1 MSTESPKSSSA
12 PKPEQPR
19 SHGFLRDAWLAVKG
33 TREDYTS
40 GSLSRAITLLAIP
53 MMLELVMEST
63 FGLVDIY
70 FVGKLGA
77 DAVATVGLSASVL
90 VILFAVAL
98 GLSMGA
104 TALVA
109 RRIGEG
115 DPEGAGLSAVQAI
128 FAGVFFSVP
137 LALAGIPLAP
147 QLLAWMGGSPEVV
160 AGSSYLAMLLA
171 GSITIFLI
179 FLNNAIF
186 RGAGDAAIA
195 MRALWLANI
204 INMILDPCLIFGWGP
219 FPEMGLLGAAVA
231 TTIGR
236 GIGVVYQ
243 IWVLLDGKHRV
254 VVKPHQ
260 LRLDLSVMKRL
271 LRVSV
276 SGIAQFFVATASWLG
291 VMRIIALFGSTTLA
305 GYTIALRLIMFS
317 ILISWGLANA
327 ASTLV
332 GQSLGAGKPERA
344 EQAVWLA
351 GFYNTIFLS
360 SVTVLFWLCA
370 EPFIAFFAQD
380 VEVIGVGVEALRILS
395 AGQIFAA
402 YSMVTAAAFNGSGD
416 TDTPTFINL
425 FCYWVWQLPLAYT
438 LSQLL
443 GYGATGVYF
452 AVAVTGITWTIIGI
466 TLFRRGR
473 WKTRVV

>member
-1 MSTESPKSSSA
+1 MSSESPRIPSA
-12 PKPEQPR
+12 QTPPPASR
-19 SHGFLRDAWLAVKG
+19 GFLRDAWAAVKG

-53 MMLELVMEST
+53 MMLELLMEST

-70 FVGKLGA
+70 FVGKLGS

-90 VILFAVAL
+90 VILFAIAL

-115 DPEGAGLSAVQAI
+115 DPEGAGRAAVQAI
-128 FAGVFFSVP
+128 LAGIFFSVP
-137 LALAGIPLAP
+137 PALAGVAFAP
-147 QLLAWMGGSPEVV
+147 QLLAWMGATPEVA
-160 AGSSYLAMLLA
+160 AGWPYLAMLLG

-219 FPEMGLLGAAVA
+219 FPELGLLGAAVA

-236 GIGVVYQ
+236 GIGVIYQ
-243 IWVLLDGKHRV
+243 FWVLLGGKHRV
-254 VVKPHQ
+254 AVKPDQ
-260 LRLDLSVMKRL
+260 LRLDLPVMKRL

-276 SGIAQFFVATASWLG
+276 SGIAQYFVATASWLG
-291 VMRIIALFGSTTLA
+291 IMRIIALFGSITLA

-327 ASTLV
+327 AATLV

-344 EQAVWLA
+344 ERAVWLA

-360 SVTVLFWLCA
+360 SVTVLFWIFA
-370 EPFIAFFAQD
+370 EPFIGFFTQD
-380 VEVIGVGVEALRILS
+380 PVVIRVGVEALRILS

-402 YSMVTAAAFNGSGD
+402 YSMVIAAAFNGAGD
-416 TDTPTFINL
+416 TDTPTLINL
-425 FCYWVWQLPLAYT
+425 VCYWLWQLPLAYT
-438 LSQLL
+438 LAHVLDL
-443 GYGATGVYF
+443 GATGVYL
-452 AVAVTGITWTIIGI
+452 AVALTGVTWTLIGI

-473 WKTRVV
+473 WKRRVV

>member
-1 MSTESPKSSSA
+1 VPTESPRNSSTQTPA
-12 PKPEQPR
+12 PGD
-19 SHGFLRDAWLAVKG
+19 SSGFLRDAWAAIKG

-70 FVGKLGA
+70 FVGKLGPN
-77 DAVATVGLSASVL
+77 AVATVGLSASVL
-90 VILFAVAL
+90 VILFAIAL

-115 DPEGAGLSAVQAI
+115 DPEGAGRAAGQAI
-128 FAGVFFSVP
+128 LAGIFFSVP
-137 LALAGIPLAP
+137 PALAGVAFAP
-147 QLLAWMGGSPEVV
+147 QLLGWMGAEPEVL

-219 FPEMGLLGAAVA
+219 FPELGLMGAAVA

-236 GIGVVYQ
+236 GIGVGYQ
-243 IWVLLDGKHRV
+243 FWVLLGGKHRV
-254 VVKPHQ
+254 AVTPRQ
-260 LRLDLSVMKRL
+260 LRLNLPVMKGL

-291 VMRIIALFGSTTLA
+291 VMRIIALFGSITLA

-351 GFYNTIFLS
+351 GFYNTIFLT
-360 SVTVLFWLCA
+360 SVTVVFWLFA
-370 EPFIAFFAQD
+370 EPFIGFFTQDAQ
-380 VEVIGVGVEALRILS
+380 VISVGVEALRILS

-416 TDTPTFINL
+416 TDTPTLINI

-438 LSQLL
+438 LARVLDF
-443 GYGATGVYF
+443 GATGVYV
-452 AVAVTGITWTIIGI
+452 AVALTGITWTIIGI

>member
-1 MSTESPKSSSA
+1 
-12 PKPEQPR
+12 
-19 SHGFLRDAWLAVKG
+19 
-33 TREDYTS
+33 
-40 GSLSRAITLLAIP
+40 

-70 FVGKLGA
+70 FVGKLGPN
-77 DAVATVGLSASVL
+77 AVATVGLSASVL
-90 VILFAVAL
+90 VILFAIAL

-115 DPEGAGLSAVQAI
+115 DPEGAGRAAGQAI
-128 FAGVFFSVP
+128 LAGIFFSVP
-137 LALAGIPLAP
+137 PALAGVVYAP
-147 QLLAWMGGSPEVV
+147 QLLGWMGAEPEVL

-236 GIGVVYQ
+236 GIGVAYQ
-243 IWVLLDGKHRV
+243 FWVLLDGKHRV

-260 LRLDLSVMKRL
+260 FRLDLPVMKGL

-276 SGIAQFFVATASWLG
+276 SGMAQFFVATASWLG
-291 VMRIIALFGSTTLA
+291 VMRIIALFGSITLA

-351 GFYNTIFLS
+351 GFYNTVFLG
-360 SVTVLFWLCA
+360 SVTVVFWLFA
-370 EPFIAFFAQD
+370 EPFIGFFTQ
-380 VEVIGVGVEALRILS
+380 EEGVISVGVEALRILS

-402 YSMVTAAAFNGSGD
+402 YSMVTAAAFNGAGD
-416 TDTPTFINL
+416 TDTPTFINI

-438 LSQLL
+438 LARVLDF
-443 GYGATGVYF
+443 GATGVYV
-452 AVAVTGITWTIIGI
+452 AVALTGITWTIIGI

-473 WKTRVV
+473 WKTRTV

>member
-1 MSTESPKSSSA
+1 MSSESRQISST
-12 PKPEQPR
+12 QTPR
-19 SHGFLRDAWLAVKG
+19 PAGSRAFLHDAWAAVKG

-70 FVGKLGA
+70 FVGKLGS

-90 VILFAVAL
+90 VILFAIAL

-115 DPEGAGLSAVQAI
+115 DPEGAGRAAVQAI
-128 FAGVFFSVP
+128 LAGVLFSMP
-137 LALAGIPLAP
+137 LALACVPLAP
-147 QLLAWMGGSPEVV
+147 QLLTWMGAAPEVA
-160 AGSSYLAMLLA
+160 AGWPYLAMLLG

-219 FPEMGLLGAAVA
+219 FPELGLLGAAVA

-236 GIGVVYQ
+236 GIGVAYQ
-243 IWVLLDGKHRV
+243 IGVLLGGKHRV
-254 VVKPHQ
+254 AVKPDQ
-260 LRLDLSVMKRL
+260 LRLDLPVMKRL

-291 VMRIIALFGSTTLA
+291 IMRIIALFGSMTLA

-344 EQAVWLA
+344 ERAVWLA

-360 SVTVLFWLCA
+360 SVTVLFWMFA
-370 EPFIAFFAQD
+370 EPFIAFFTQD
-380 VEVIGVGVEALRILS
+380 PAVIRVGVEALRILS

-402 YSMVTAAAFNGSGD
+402 YSMVTAAAFNGAGD
-416 TDTPTFINL
+416 TDTPTLINL
-425 FCYWVWQLPLAYT
+425 VCYWLWQLPLAYT
-438 LSQLL
+438 LAHVLDL
-443 GYGATGVYF
+443 GPTGVYL
-452 AVAVTGITWTIIGI
+452 AVALTAVTWTIIGV

>member
-1 MSTESPKSSSA
+1 MPTESPRNPSAQTPAPGDSS
-12 PKPEQPR
+12 
-19 SHGFLRDAWLAVKG
+19 GFLRDAWAAIKG

-70 FVGKLGA
+70 FVGKLGPN
-77 DAVATVGLSASVL
+77 AVATVGLSASVL
-90 VILFAVAL
+90 VILFAIAL

-115 DPEGAGLSAVQAI
+115 DPEGAGRAAGQAI
-128 FAGVFFSVP
+128 LAGIFFSVP
-137 LALAGIPLAP
+137 PALAGVAFAP
-147 QLLAWMGGSPEVV
+147 QLLGWMGAEPEVL

-219 FPEMGLLGAAVA
+219 FPELGLMGAAVA

-236 GIGVVYQ
+236 GIGVGYQ
-243 IWVLLDGKHRV
+243 FWVLLGGKHRV
-254 VVKPHQ
+254 AVTPRQ
-260 LRLDLSVMKRL
+260 LRLNLPVMKGL

-291 VMRIIALFGSTTLA
+291 VMRIIALFGSITLA

-351 GFYNTIFLS
+351 GFYNTIFLT
-360 SVTVLFWLCA
+360 SVTVVFWLFA
-370 EPFIAFFAQD
+370 EPFIGFFTQDAQ
-380 VEVIGVGVEALRILS
+380 VISVGVEALRILS

-416 TDTPTFINL
+416 TDTPTLINI

-438 LSQLL
+438 LARVLDF
-443 GYGATGVYF
+443 GATGVYV
-452 AVAVTGITWTIIGI
+452 AVALTGITWTIIGI

>member
-1 MSTESPKSSSA
+1 MSSESRQISSTQTLA
-12 PKPEQPR
+12 PAGSR
-19 SHGFLRDAWLAVKG
+19 AFLHDAWAAVKG

-53 MMLELVMEST
+53 MMLELLMEST

-70 FVGKLGA
+70 FVGKLGS

-90 VILFAVAL
+90 VILFAIAL

-115 DPEGAGLSAVQAI
+115 DPEGAGRAAVQAI
-128 FAGVFFSVP
+128 LAGVLFSMP
-137 LALAGIPLAP
+137 LALAGVLLAP
-147 QLLAWMGGSPEVV
+147 RLLTWMGAAPEVA
-160 AGSSYLAMLLA
+160 AGWPYLAMLLG

-219 FPEMGLLGAAVA
+219 FPELGLLGAAVA

-236 GIGVVYQ
+236 GIGVAYQ
-243 IWVLLDGKHRV
+243 FGVLLGGKHRV
-254 VVKPHQ
+254 AVKPDQ
-260 LRLDLSVMKRL
+260 LRLDLPVMKRL
-271 LRVSV
+271 LRVSA

-291 VMRIIALFGSTTLA
+291 IMRIIALFGSMTLA

-344 EQAVWLA
+344 ERAVWLA

-360 SVTVLFWLCA
+360 SVTVLFWMFA
-370 EPFIAFFAQD
+370 EPFIAFFTQD
-380 VEVIGVGVEALRILS
+380 PAVIRVGVEALRILS

-402 YSMVTAAAFNGSGD
+402 YSMVTAAAFNGAGD

-425 FCYWVWQLPLAYT
+425 VCYWLWQLPLAYT
-438 LSQLL
+438 LAHVLDL
-443 GYGATGVYF
+443 GPTGVYV
-452 AVAVTGITWTIIGI
+452 AVALTAVTWTIIGV

-473 WKTRVV
+473 WKTRMV